1 MTSIERYTCEDAFRR
16 LDDYLDRFL
25 TEEERRKVEEHLH
38 ACEACAREF
47 RFEAAVV
54 EDVRHKL
61 KRIMAPTDLLERITQ
76 RLSQVRPDRSVD

>member
-25 TEEERRKVEEHLH
+25 TEEERHKVEEHLQ

-47 RFEAAVV
+47 HFEAAVLN
-54 EDVRHKL
+54 DVRHKL
-61 KRIMAPTDLLERITQ
+61 KRIMAPTDLLDRIAQ
-76 RLSQVRPDRSVD
+76 RLSRVETEPSE

>member
-25 TEEERRKVEEHLH
+25 TDDERRKVEEHLQ

-47 RFEAAVV
+47 RFEAAVID
-54 EDVRHKL
+54 DVRHKL
-61 KRIMAPTDLLERITQ
+61 KRIMAPADLLERITH
-76 RLSQVRPDRSVD
+76 RLNEVEPGHSSD